1 MLLVILV
8 VVVVLEHY
16 DAAACVLLR
25 ATRLFLFS
33 SRSDRISLVNAYSF
47 FYSVLALNFYPFY
60 SSVRTNLL
68 WFFVLVYIFRSRKQH

>member
-1 MLLVILV
+1 VNGNAACGGANIFQMLLVILV

-47 FYSVLALNFYPFY
+47 FIQS
-60 SSVRTNLL
+60 
-68 WFFVLVYIFRSRKQH
+68 WH